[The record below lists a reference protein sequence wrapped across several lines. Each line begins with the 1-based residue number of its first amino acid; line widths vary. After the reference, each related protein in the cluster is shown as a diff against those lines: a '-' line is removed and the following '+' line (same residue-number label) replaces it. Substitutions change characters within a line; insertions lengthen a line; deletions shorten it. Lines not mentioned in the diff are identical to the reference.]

1 MNNPAYQSKT
11 NQTLFIFGSGFSA
24 SLGLLTTK
32 EIDEAVKTLLDVDIE
47 DKDYPTPIKDRI
59 GRLKKNNKKFKELF
73 EKDKYAQADIENT
86 LSILFDG
93 NGAKTYPEVNSD
105 FKKAKENY
113 INLYG
118 KYFKGAEKKLSFRLD
133 YINNTIGCELLSL
146 KALYRDI
153 KKTRNSENNQV
164 SLDEILTLVH
174 KAIESNVTIPSTEVF
189 PEEKSETP
197 DIFMV
202 GEHGLEKVLL
212 AYKYIVFKLFKHL
225 MRFYGS
231 RRESNAKE
239 YLNFLDKLHKDFA
252 GIDTLSI
259 ENAAKK
265 ESYLS
270 NIGYIT
276 FNWDPVLP
284 LFSMKVNNEINKEL
298 KRQSSGRF
306 IKKIYMDLDLPLPM
320 IKMSNPKD
328 SPVSE
333 FSTSESTACLINS
346 LTKKSDNGKYGSA
359 MPSKFLLKII
369 KLFAPHGLYNLRICS
384 RCQNAF
390 IVLPESFDKMELVD
404 LHKIFLLDPIPCEYD
419 LEQVK
424 NYPRLEE
431 KYKDAKPDE
440 IDCPVCG
447 HPTRFRETYMEIQS
461 ILKSSKPPIMSK
473 IYYDYGDLYSK
484 ADHII
489 SIGYSFPRDDILE
502 NLFLDT
508 MKIKTKTDNEKK
520 PSEAKFTSIDKIPEL
535 GNKKWFTFD
544 ETMKFYQSNFTKYKQ
559 NIESL
564 ELLNKYYPKRSMRFN
579 FMGFPDILKHVSIEE
594 IVNFKEPG

>member
-1 MNNPAYQSKT
+1 MNNPTSQSKT

-32 EIDEAVKTLLDVDIE
+32 EIDEAVKTLLDVDID
-47 DKDYPTPIKDRI
+47 DKDYPTPIRARI
-59 GRLKKNNKKFKELF
+59 ERLKKNNKKFKELF
-73 EKDKYAQADIENT
+73 EKDNYAQADIENT
-86 LSILFDG
+86 LSILSDG
-93 NGAKTYPEVNSD
+93 NGAKTYSEVNSD
-105 FKKAKENY
+105 SKKAKENY

-118 KYFKGAEKKLSFRLD
+118 KYFKGLKEKLSFRLGD
-133 YINNTIGCELLSL
+133 ITREYNLLSL
-146 KALYRDI
+146 KALYIDI
-153 KKTRNSENNQV
+153 KKTRNSENNKV
-164 SLDEILTLVH
+164 SLDEILTLIH
-174 KAIESNVTIPSTEVF
+174 KAIESNVTIPSAEVF
-189 PEEKSETP
+189 PEEKSETTGV
-197 DIFMV
+197 FMV
-202 GEHGLEKVLL
+202 GEHGLERVLRTYRYL
-212 AYKYIVFKLFKHL
+212 VFKLFKHL
-225 MRFYGS
+225 MRFYSS

-259 ENAAKK
+259 ENATKR
-265 ESYLS
+265 EGYLS

-284 LFSMKVNNEINKEL
+284 LFSMKVNHDINKEL
-298 KRQSSGRF
+298 RSKSSVRF

-328 SPVSE
+328 SSVSE

-346 LTKKSDNGKYGSA
+346 LTKKSDSGKYGSA

-390 IVLPESFDKMELVD
+390 IVLPESFDEMELLD

-424 NYPRLEE
+424 NYPSLEE
-431 KYKDAKPDE
+431 KYKNAKPDE

-473 IYYDYGDLYSK
+473 IYYDYGDFYSK

-508 MKIKTKTDNEKK
+508 MKIKTKTDSKEK

-535 GNKKWFTFD
+535 EYKKWCTFD
-544 ETMKFYQSNFTKYKQ
+544 ETMKFYKSDFTKYKQ
-559 NIESL
+559 SIESL
-564 ELLNKYYPKRSMRFN
+564 ELLNKYYPKSSMRFN

-594 IVNFKEPG
+594 IVNFKEPR